1 MVNNQSSFVT
11 EAQHLES
18 LYPEDS
24 RSKEIGQLLSY
35 IKEGNSAQLIGLPG
49 AGRGNLLGFLA
60 YNRSVRIKHLGEDEQ
75 LKYHFVLCN
84 FSEIKNRPLF
94 DVMKFLFLELS
105 SSLHE
110 RRKEEEFLVVD
121 QMFKEALSYQ
131 DELVLFQGLKK
142 AIDFLT
148 LEKHISVVF
157 LLERFETYI
166 PLVTSEFFTNLRSI
180 RSRAKYKF
188 SVIFSVTRPLEDLLE
203 PTLMADFYEFVAGHH
218 VYLSLL
224 DKAGIAFRAEYL
236 EKLTGQKISQI
247 TIDSIL
253 SLTAGHGKLTR
264 LAMEAASSQQH
275 KSDSITEDFLLSLK
289 TIQGALFEI
298 WYFLTPDEQQDM
310 LTLCQGRDCPL
321 PNQFLQDVGLIK
333 DNAITIPLFAT
344 FVRERVAPA
353 TPKETH
359 ISYNAETNT
368 ISKGDLILSKQL
380 TASEFRLL
388 RLLLENEDVVI
399 DRERIIETV
408 WKDSKSF
415 AGVSDQAV
423 DQLIFR
429 LRKKIED
436 DPNNPKHIQTVK
448 GRGITFLP

>member
-1 MVNNQSSFVT
+1 M
-11 EAQHLES
+11 EPEHLES
-18 LYPEDS
+18 LYPQDS
-24 RSKEIGQLLSY
+24 RGKEIGQLLSY
-35 IKEGNSAQLIGLPG
+35 VKEGNSAQLIGLPG
-49 AGRGNLLGFLA
+49 VGRGNLLGFLA
-60 YNRSVRIKHLGEDEQ
+60 YNRNVRIKHLGENEQ
-75 LKYHFVLCN
+75 LAYHFVLCN

-110 RRKEEEFLVVD
+110 RRKEEEFVVVD
-121 QMFKEALSYQ
+121 QMFKYALSYQ
-131 DELVLFQGLKK
+131 DELVLFQGFKK

-148 LEKHISVVF
+148 LEKRISVVF

-188 SVIFSVTRPLEDLLE
+188 SVIFSLTRPLEDMLE

-224 DKAGIAFRAEYL
+224 DRAGISFRSAYL
-236 EKLTGQKISQI
+236 EKLTGQKIPEQ
-247 TIDSIL
+247 TLAAIL
-253 SLTAGHGKLTR
+253 RLTAGHGKLTR
-264 LAMEAASSQQH
+264 LAMEAASSQQY
-275 KSDSITEDFLLSLK
+275 KEEIITENFLLSLK
-289 TIQGALFEI
+289 TIQGALYEI

-310 LTLCQGRDCPL
+310 LTLCQAKECPL
-321 PNQFLQDVGLIK
+321 PSQFLRDVGLIH
-333 DNAITIPLFAT
+333 DNNITIPLFAT
-344 FVRERVAPA
+344 FVRERVAPT

-368 ISKGDLILSKQL
+368 IVKGDLILSNKL

-388 RLLLENEDVVI
+388 RLLLESGDEVI